1 MTQWTE
7 LISTKEM
14 SQIYET
20 KEVVIRN
27 NLRRLNVPMLRLA
40 DGVYLLQISE
50 LENAIKKSATKKAMV
65 WTNFKKSMQ
74 VRCSRITTA
83 HHSSSQ
89 LITEHSF
96 LKWYDNTGVKMPV

>member
-50 LENAIKKSATKKAMV
+50 LENAIKKSATKKS
-65 WTNFKKSMQ
+65 NG
-74 VRCSRITTA
+74 
-83 HHSSSQ
+83 
-89 LITEHSF
+89 LDE
-96 LKWYDNTGVKMPV
+96 L